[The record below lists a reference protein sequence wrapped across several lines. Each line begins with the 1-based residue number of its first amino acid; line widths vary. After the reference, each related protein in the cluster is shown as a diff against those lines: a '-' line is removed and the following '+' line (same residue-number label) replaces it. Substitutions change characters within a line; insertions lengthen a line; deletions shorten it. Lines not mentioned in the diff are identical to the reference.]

1 MEIISGYI
9 KFGKQISV
17 FDLIKNKDNEKQFK
31 ASDKSVNKYL
41 KKSSTGANKK
51 IF

>member
-1 MEIISGYI
+1 METISGHI
-9 KFGKQISV
+9 KFGKQISI

-31 ASDKSVNKYL
+31 ASDKYVNKYL
-41 KKSSTGANKK
+41 KKSSTGVNKK